1 MLTKDIIKKLAPTS
15 KDEIIAPLVEHLN
28 KHMPEYEVNNYLR
41 VCHFLSQAAHEAA
54 AFRTLEEYA
63 SGEAYEGRKDL
74 GNTHKGDGVRYK
86 GRGIFQLTGRANY
99 AKIGKL
105 IGKDLENNPELAESP
120 EISVLTAL
128 EYWKSR
134 NLNALA
140 DKDDVEGITR
150 KINGGL
156 NGIEDR
162 KKYLS
167 KIKSILPKD
176 FKFEIVESEKSV
188 LPIEEEIVVSV
199 PEIQEEVVVPP
210 VVQEE
215 LPPDP
220 IDPIV
225 PPIVVAR
232 RGESSFYIIDLQKML
247 NRKGANLFVDG
258 IFGSKTEQA
267 VIDFQTKYELKVTG
281 QIDTDTLNKMM
292 V

>member
-1 MLTKDIIKKLAPTS
+1 MS
-15 KDEIIAPLVEHLN
+15 KYDVD
-28 KHMPEYEVNNYLR
+28 NYLR
-41 VCHFLSQAAHEAA
+41 VCHFLAQAAHESAS
-54 AFRTLEEYA
+54 FRTLEEYA

-74 GNTHKGDGVRYK
+74 GNTHKGDGIRYK

-99 AKIGKL
+99 AKIGKV
-105 IGKDLENNPELAESP
+105 IGIDLENNPELAEFP
-120 EISVLTAL
+120 EVSVLTAL

-134 NLNALA
+134 SLNALA

-156 NGIEDR
+156 NGFEDR

-167 KIKSILPKD
+167 KIKSILPKN
-176 FKFEIVESEKSV
+176 FKFEPEKSI
-188 LPIEEEIVVSV
+188 LSIK
-199 PEIQEEVVVPP
+199 EEVIIP
-210 VVQEE
+210 VVQEEE

-220 IDPIV
+220 IDPII

-232 RGESSFYIIDLQKML
+232 KGESSFYIIDLQKML
-247 NRKGANLFVDG
+247 NKKGANLFVDG

-267 VIDFQTKYELKVTG
+267 VISFQTKYGLKVTG
-281 QIDTDTLNKMM
+281 TIDTDTLNKLM

>member
-15 KDEIIAPLVEHLN
+15 KDEIVTPLVEYLN

-41 VCHFLSQAAHEAA
+41 VCHFLAQAAHEAA

-105 IGKDLENNPELAESP
+105 IDKDLENNPELAESP

-140 DKDDVEGITR
+140 DKDDVESITR

-176 FKFEIVESEKSV
+176 FKFETVESEKSV
-188 LPIEEEIVVSV
+188 LPIEEEVVS
-199 PEIQEEVVVPP
+199 I
-210 VVQEE
+210 QEE

-220 IDPIV
+220 INPIV

-267 VIDFQTKYELKVTG
+267 VKDFQTKYGLKVTG
-281 QIDTDTLNKMM
+281 EIDTDTLNKMM
-292 V
+292 I

>member
-15 KDEIIAPLVEHLN
+15 KDEIVTPLVEYLN

-41 VCHFLSQAAHEAA
+41 VCHFLAQAAHEAA

-140 DKDDVEGITR
+140 DKDDVESITR

-176 FKFEIVESEKSV
+176 FKFETVESEKSV
-188 LPIEEEIVVSV
+188 LPIEEEVVS
-199 PEIQEEVVVPP
+199 I
-210 VVQEE
+210 QEE

-220 IDPIV
+220 INPIV

-258 IFGSKTEQA
+258 IFGSKTELA
-267 VIDFQTKYELKVTG
+267 VKDFQTKYGLKVTG
-281 QIDTDTLNKMM
+281 EIDTDTLNKMM
-292 V
+292 I